1 MKTVRVF
8 DEHSDRY
15 DNWFNRN
22 PILASNELE
31 TVKKLLSKKKDPC
44 IEIGVGTGWFS
55 SKIKCSHGV
64 DPSIGML
71 KKARQRGIEVIQGY
85 AEQLPLKSRA
95 FRTVLMIVTLCFVE
109 DPYRALEESV
119 RTVRSDGSLIICIVP
134 RDSQWGKYYIELGMN
149 GHPFYSVA
157 KFYTQQEVESYM
169 NIHGF
174 YMDSCLGVLRFPPQ
188 SKAVREEPEK
198 CSGKEG
204 FICMRF
210 KQWTPR
216 VSRSYR

>member
-8 DEHSDRY
+8 DEHSNRY

-31 TVKKLLSKKKDPC
+31 TLKKLLPKKKDPC

-55 SKIKCSHGV
+55 SKIKCSYGV

-71 KKARQRGIEVIQGY
+71 RKARQRGIEVIQGY
-85 AEQLPLKSRA
+85 AEQLPLRSHA
-95 FRTVLMIVTLCFVE
+95 FRTVLIIVTLCFVE
-109 DPYRALEESV
+109 DPYRALEESARIV
-119 RTVRSDGSLIICIVP
+119 RPDGSLIICIVP
-134 RDSQWGKYYIELGMN
+134 RDSQWGEYYIKLGMN

-169 NIHGF
+169 NILGF
-174 YMDSCLGVLRFPPQ
+174 YMDNYMGVLRFPPQ
-188 SKAVREEPEK
+188 SKTVSEKPEK

-210 KQWTPR
+210 KQRTLQA
-216 VSRSYR
+216 SRSYR

>member
-1 MKTVRVF
+1 MRTVRVF
-8 DEHSDRY
+8 DEYSDRY

-22 PILASNELE
+22 PILASNELD
-31 TVKKLLSKKKDPC
+31 TVKKLLPKEKDPC

-55 SKIKCSHGV
+55 SKIKCTHGV

-71 KKARQRGIEVIQGY
+71 RKARQRGIEAIQGY
-85 AEQLPLKSRA
+85 AEQLPLKLHA
-95 FRTVLMIVTLCFVE
+95 FQTVLMIVTLCFVE
-109 DPYRALEESV
+109 DPYKALEESA
-119 RTVRSDGSLIICIVP
+119 RTVRPGGSLITCIVP
-134 RDSQWGKYYIELGMN
+134 RDSEWGKYYIELGMN

-157 KFYTQQEVESYM
+157 KFYTQKDIKSYM

-174 YMDSCLGVLRFPPQ
+174 YMDSCLGVLRFPPR
-188 SKAVREEPEK
+188 SKAVREKPEK

-210 KQWTPR
+210 KQRPLR
-216 VSRSYR
+216 ASRSYR